1 MRKIAIVHDWFTT
14 YAGSERVVEQ
24 MLLLYPDADLFS
36 LVDFLPADQREFLR
50 GKPVQTSFLQKFPF
64 ARQKYRQYLPLMPL
78 AIESLDVSAYDLV
91 ISSSHAVAKGVL
103 TGPGQ
108 LHISNIYSPIR
119 YAWDMQSTY
128 LANDGMSTGAKGK
141 LALALLHYIRL
152 WDLRTVNSVDAMIA
166 ISRYVARR
174 VQKFYRRQATVIYPP
189 VDVEHFSLSEQKED
203 YYLVVSRL
211 VQYKRVDCIIEAFN
225 QMPARRLVVIGDGP
239 EMKRLKQLAG
249 PNVRLLGYQS
259 SATIAEYMQRARA
272 FVFAAEED
280 FGIVLLEAQACGT
293 PVIAYGQGGA
303 LETISGQESGHPTG
317 YFFYEQTPVGMRQAI
332 QDFEGMQG
340 AFSPLACREN
350 AVRYAPECF
359 RQQFSSFVETQWDQF
374 IQS

>member
-24 MLLLYPDADLFS
+24 MLFLYPEADLFS
-36 LVDFLPADQREFLR
+36 LVDFLPPDQRGFLC
-50 GKPVQTSFLQKFPF
+50 GKPIRTSFLQKLPF

-78 AIESLDVSAYDLV
+78 AIESLDVSAYNLV

-103 TGPGQ
+103 TGPDQ

-128 LANDGMSTGAKGK
+128 LANDGMSAGAKGK

-174 VQKFYRRQATVIYPP
+174 VRKYYRRDAAVIYPP
-189 VDVEHFSLSEQKED
+189 VDIEKFTLCEQKED

-225 QMPARRLVVIGDGP
+225 QMPDRRLVVIGDGP
-239 EMKRLKQLAG
+239 DLKRLMRLAG
-249 PNVRLLGYQS
+249 PNIHLLGYQS
-259 SATIAEYMQRARA
+259 SAVVAQYMQRARA
-272 FVFAAEED
+272 FVYAAEED

-303 LETISGQESGHPTG
+303 LETILGQESGHPTG
-317 YFFYEQTPVGMRQAI
+317 YFFYEQTPLGMCQAI
-332 QDFEGMQG
+332 EGFEWMRG
-340 AFSPLACREN
+340 AFSPLNCRAN
-350 AVRYAPECF
+350 AVCYAPECF
-359 RQQFSSFVETQWDQF
+359 RQQFSNFVETQWDQF
-374 IQS
+374 TQS